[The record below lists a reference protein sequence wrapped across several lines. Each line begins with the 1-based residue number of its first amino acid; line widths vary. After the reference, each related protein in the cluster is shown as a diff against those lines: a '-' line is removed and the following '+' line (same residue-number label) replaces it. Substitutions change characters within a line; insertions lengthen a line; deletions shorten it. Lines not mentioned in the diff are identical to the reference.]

1 MNQKAVFVDRDGTLV
16 EEVNYLHRVEDLR
29 FFPFTD
35 ECVRTLKGL
44 GFLVIMVTNQS
55 GIGRG
60 VYTEDDMHSVNSRI
74 QADLSIELDAIFYC
88 PHLPDAGCRCR
99 KPSTGMLE
107 AAMERF
113 QIDIGSSWMIGDKLL
128 DIEFGH
134 RGGLRS
140 ILVRTGYGRK
150 VESGAAKADFV
161 AENLLDAVRHIAG
174 NGGR

>member
-1 MNQKAVFVDRDGTLV
+1 MNQKAVFIDRDGTLV

-35 ECVRTLKGL
+35 ESVRMLKEL

-60 VYTEDDMHSVNSRI
+60 VYSENDMHSVNARI
-74 QADLSIELDAIFYC
+74 QSDLSVELDAIFFC
-88 PHLPDAGCRCR
+88 PHLPDAGCLCR

-107 AAMERF
+107 AARARF
-113 QIDIGSSWMIGDKLL
+113 QIDVASSWMIGDKPI
-128 DIEFGH
+128 DVEFGR

-140 ILVRTGYGRK
+140 ILVRTGYGRDAEIK
-150 VESGAAKADFV
+150 GTAAEFV
-161 AENLLDAVRHIAG
+161 AENLLEAVNHIVK
-174 NGGR
+174 NSR